1 MLQKLRSQKGF
12 TLIEVVAAA
21 ALIGVLATML
31 MPSLSGANDRVKN
44 AKLSNDLAAIDQAI
58 QVYRMDNG
66 KLPASLTA
74 LDSSYLGGKLEFK
87 DAVGD
92 GLDYTAANRC
102 IDAVAAIDV
111 VIAQGSFGIGQGNR
125 SIDSHLDGLV
135 VEGRSTL
142 WLTSKMIDFID
153 FRR

>member
-1 MLQKLRSQKGF
+1 MLQKFRSQKGF

-66 KLPASLTA
+66 KLPTSLTA
-74 LDSSYLGGKLEFK
+74 LDNSYLGGKLEFK
-87 DAVGD
+87 DAV
-92 GLDYTAANRC
+92 
-102 IDAVAAIDV
+102 
-111 VIAQGSFGIGQGNR
+111 
-125 SIDSHLDGLV
+125 
-135 VEGRSTL
+135 
-142 WLTSKMIDFID
+142 
-153 FRR
+153 

>member
-1 MLQKLRSQKGF
+1 MIKKFRKQKGF

-66 KLPASLTA
+66 KLPTSLTV

-87 DAVGD
+87 DALGEA
-92 GLDYTAANRC
+92 LDYSANA
-102 IDAVAAIDV
+102 DGSYTLKGQNASGATVNSPASKVVADTTTPETNQNNV
-111 VIAQGSFGIGQGNR
+111 SN
-125 SIDSHLDGLV
+125 
-135 VEGRSTL
+135 
-142 WLTSKMIDFID
+142 
-153 FRR
+153 

>member
-1 MLQKLRSQKGF
+1 MIKRFRKQKGF

-66 KLPASLTA
+66 KLPTSLTV

-87 DAVGD
+87 DALGEA
-92 GLDYTAANRC
+92 LDYSANA
-102 IDAVAAIDV
+102 DGSYTLKGQNASGATVNSPASKVVADTTTPETNQNNV
-111 VIAQGSFGIGQGNR
+111 SN
-125 SIDSHLDGLV
+125 
-135 VEGRSTL
+135 
-142 WLTSKMIDFID
+142 
-153 FRR
+153 

>member
-1 MLQKLRSQKGF
+1 MIKKFRKQKGF

-66 KLPASLTA
+66 KLPTSLTV

-87 DAVGD
+87 DALGEALDYSDNGD
-92 GLDYTAANRC
+92 GSYTLKGQNASGATVNSP
-102 IDAVAAIDV
+102 ASKVVADTTTPETNQNNV
-111 VIAQGSFGIGQGNR
+111 SN
-125 SIDSHLDGLV
+125 
-135 VEGRSTL
+135 
-142 WLTSKMIDFID
+142 
-153 FRR
+153 